1 MPFQMSDEEEQQDEK
16 PFAVEIAKGGR
27 AACKKCKEKCE
38 SGVVRIAKL
47 MFNPFGAGKMKAWHH
62 VDCLFEVFLKQ
73 RQATQ
78 RIESSDDIEGWDKI
92 SEEDQK
98 YILQKIKECD
108 EAFVKKY
115 GPSALNKSPKK
126 PKSHTSP
133 SSSKASA
140 AASTKV
146 EKKIPDENKPEKPT
160 GPTKDD
166 LFKEFRRLVADVT
179 NIASYLEK
187 TECVRTMFTK
197 GTDGKK
203 FKGDIALWC
212 RLLLPGFVKR
222 VYNLQSKQLVKLFSR
237 IFVTD
242 QNDMLED
249 LEQGDIGETIQK
261 FFESSLKVKP
271 AKKSNLTIKEV
282 DDFLEHLTLLT
293 KEDDQIDHFKSILP
307 KCTSN
312 DLKTIIRLIKGDLRM
327 GAGAKHILDA
337 VHPDAYEAYQ
347 ASRNLEAV
355 IEKCL
360 KNDGKT
366 TTKNVKADISLMTP
380 VLPMLAEA
388 CKSVEYAFKKCP
400 DGMYSEVKYDGE
412 RVQVHKKGSDFKYFT
427 RNLKPVLPHK
437 INHFK
442 EYIPKAFPH
451 GKDLILDS
459 EILLIDTN
467 TGKPLPFGTL
477 GVHKKSEFKDASV
490 CLFVFDCIYYN
501 GESLIQKP
509 IRERKKILHKNM
521 TEIPNHIVF
530 SEMEEIHDPK
540 DLAKMIAKVLQMG
553 LEGLVLKG
561 LNSVYEP
568 GKRHWLKI
576 KKDYLFGGAMA
587 DSADLIVLGAWYG
600 TGKKGGMMSVFLMGC
615 YDPHT
620 KKFRTVTKVH
630 TGHDDQTLAQLQKE
644 LDMVKISQDASKVP
658 NWLNCTKTMVPDFV
672 AKDPKK
678 QPVWEITG
686 AEFTQIHD
694 VHTAD
699 GISIRFP
706 RVTRIRDDK
715 DWETATNLDELKAL
729 YKNSKE
735 NTDVSKL
742 LQGIDK
748 DDDADEPPA
757 KKKRKEKGKD
767 KEPKRKSS
775 EVEPMDLDNTSD
787 KSVATKSE
795 TSIATDV
802 PVEEQDEPECTKYF
816 EGVKALIE
824 TELEKKDYREIIRH
838 FEKHGGVILS
848 ETKRKHATHVLHH
861 SNNVQAPNVECPY
874 TARHVTINWVKDT
887 IASEALQDYRLYHV
901 TWNPND

>member
-1 MPFQMSDEEEQQDEK
+1 MSDEEQQEDEK

-47 MFNPFGAGKMKAWHH
+47 MSNPFGAGKMKAWHH
-62 VDCLFEVFLKQ
+62 VDCMFEVFLKQ
-73 RQATQ
+73 RQSTQ
-78 RIESSDDIEGWDKI
+78 RIESSDDIDGWDTI
-92 SEEDQK
+92 SKEDQK
-98 YILQKIKECD
+98 YILEK
-108 EAFVKKY
+108 
-115 GPSALNKSPKK
+115 LNILM
-126 PKSHTSP
+126 
-133 SSSKASA
+133 SSKASA
-140 AASTKV
+140 TATSTKI
-146 EKKIPDENKPEKPT
+146 EKRVSEESNKSEKPT
-160 GPTKDD
+160 GPVKDD

-179 NIASYLEK
+179 SISSYLEK
-187 TECVRTMFTK
+187 TECVRTMLTK
-197 GTDGKK
+197 GTDGKQ

-212 RLLLPGFVKR
+212 RLLLP
-222 VYNLQSKQLVKLFSR
+222 
-237 IFVTD
+237 
-242 QNDMLED
+242 
-249 LEQGDIGETIQK
+249 
-261 FFESSLKVKP
+261 
-271 AKKSNLTIKEV
+271 
-282 DDFLEHLTLLT
+282 
-293 KEDDQIDHFKSILP
+293 
-307 KCTSN
+307 
-312 DLKTIIRLIKGDLRM
+312 GDLRM

-360 KNDGKT
+360 KNGGKT
-366 TTKNVKADISLMTP
+366 SSKNVKADISLMTP

-509 IRERKKILHKNM
+509 IRERKKILLKNM

-540 DLAKMIAKVLQMG
+540 DLSKMIAKVLQMG

-576 KKDYLFGGAMA
+576 KKDYLFDGAMA

-658 NWLNCTKTMVPDFV
+658 SWLKCTKTMVPDFV
-672 AKDPKK
+672 AKNPKK

-715 DWETATNLDELKAL
+715 DWETATSLDELKTL

-748 DDDADEPPA
+748 DSAEKQTPADEPPA
-757 KKKRKEKGKD
+757 KKKRKGKVLVLLPD

-775 EVEPMDLDNTSD
+775 EVEPMEVDNTSD
-787 KSVATKSE
+787 TSIAAKSE
-795 TSIATDV
+795 TSIATDM
-802 PVEEQDEPECTKYF
+802 PVGEKDEPECNKYF
-816 EGVKALIE
+816 EGVQALIE
-824 TELEKKDYREIIRH
+824 TELEKKEYREIIRQ

-848 ETKRKHATHVLHH
+848 EKKRKNATHVLHH
-861 SNNVQAPNVECPY
+861 SSNVEEPNVESPY
-874 TARHVTINWVKDT
+874 TARHITINWVKDT
-887 IASEALQDYRLYHV
+887 ISSDALQDYRLYHV
-901 TWNPND
+901 VWNPND